1 MVGHQPQHHRFSVV
15 LSGLLSV
22 SRFLWDDLGI
32 ASLMNTFEPDLNY
45 GVLPHPVER
54 ADVFRV
60 AVLKW
65 FGGVVRIGE
74 LAYAQTRSDQI
85 SSTRM

>member
-32 ASLMNTFEPDLNY
+32 ASLMNTFEPDLDY
-45 GVLPHPVER
+45 HVLPHPVEK

-60 AVLKW
+60 AALKW
-65 FGGVVRIGE
+65 FGGVVRTPE
-74 LAYAQTRSDQI
+74 LADAQLCANRTF
-85 SSTRM
+85 STRM